1 MTSRTVPNN
10 VEFAFFKGINTAAVN
25 GILSTEV
32 TGGLPEGTYKLSTIN
47 SAANHQPVLVA
58 VAQHGSLDDV
68 VCESWRLHRQRVRL
82 LMTGHGQILP

>member
-1 MTSRTVPNN
+1 MVIEKIDSLTSTNVLNN

-25 GILSTEV
+25 GILSAEV
-32 TGGLPEGTYKLSTIN
+32 TGGLAEGVYKLSTIN

-68 VCESWRLHRQRVRL
+68 VCKSPHTEIRE
-82 LMTGHGQILP
+82 